1 MLPISGTHRR
11 TIKKIRKRFRFKP
24 KQQTGPAQLR
34 INDGIRVPV
43 VFVIDDEGKQLGEM
57 STLDAMALARERM
70 LDLVE
75 VSPKAQPPVCRVMDY
90 GKHLYQQS
98 KQLRLAKAK
107 QKKIEIK
114 GVRLGLRTDTHDI
127 EFKRAQSEKFLKQ
140 GDKVKIDIVLRGR
153 EKAHQDLAR
162 KNLQEFITGI
172 TTPYKIEDPIKRFPG
187 GFNVIIAPAATE

>member
-1 MLPISGTHRR
+1 
-11 TIKKIRKRFRFKP
+11 
-24 KQQTGPAQLR
+24 LR
-34 INDGIRVPV
+34 INDGIRVPI

-75 VSPKAQPPVCRVMDY
+75 VSPKANPPVCRVMDY

-98 KQLRLAKAK
+98 KQLRIAKAK

-162 KNLQEFITGI
+162 KNLQEFLTGI

-187 GFNVIIAPAATE
+187 GFNVIIAPITVTE

>member
-1 MLPISGTHRR
+1 MQLIN
-11 TIKKIRKRFRFKP
+11 KIRKRFRFKP
-24 KQQTGPAQLR
+24 KQQAGPAQLR
-34 INDGIRVPV
+34 INDGIRVPN

-57 STLDAMALARERM
+57 TTLDAMALARERM

-75 VSPKAQPPVCRVMDY
+75 VSPKAVPPVCRIMDY

-162 KNLQEFITGI
+162 KNLQDFITGI

-187 GFNVIIAPAATE
+187 GFNVIIAPAATVE